1 MKGDQP
7 RVLLVDDN
15 ELNLFLLMDML
26 QELDVVPI
34 IAESGKEALEFL
46 ARHEFALILLDVE
59 MPGMDGYQVLNQLS
73 GNPKTSEIPV
83 LFMSANLANVQ
94 DANHSKLLRPVDYIH
109 KPINK
114 RVLLE
119 KVQTYLNIQN
129 QFGFLSEYYQEKI
142 RSDSRNPEGM
152 LALSG
157 DGTIEYANPTAV
169 ALLRTSLPRLLGLYF
184 ETLLER
190 SHHEVVSNWQNS
202 VLFQACK
209 SEKTT
214 KIEHTIFW
222 CGDGHKLIVSF
233 VAYPLAPGARSIS
246 RADTLIVFNEI
257 ENQQY
262 ADEKLSDLVNFD
274 PLTRLVNRKSFE
286 EMCQVA
292 IHSMHSGETIA
303 LMLWNMDHFDYINE
317 SLGHDVGDLLIKA
330 IAERLGNCI
339 PPSSTLARIG
349 GDEFALLMPGLVN
362 SQAAITAAHALQ
374 TVFRAPFL
382 VSGNEIYVSASTG
395 IVTVPESG
403 TNVERLMRNADRS
416 LKKAKAAGR
425 GRVEVYNSAMAIA
438 NVASFEMAA
447 ELNQVLARK
456 QLYVTYKPIINLN
469 STRVRGMEARL
480 YWRHQDYGTLAME
493 EFQEIA
499 EESGMMPVI
508 GEWAL
513 REACQHWQQW
523 NASGSETGIAELFRL
538 RVKLSLV
545 HLLYRG
551 FEKLLDEILGDYGI
565 APDALEIEVSEG
577 QLNRQNLAAFIAVFK
592 ILNQRGVRIILDD
605 FGSNYLTLA
614 TLDEVNFQGVKLGGD
629 FLRSTLSTPRCDIV
643 LKSVIDIAHEYG
655 AEVSA
660 AEVSRGDQIALLRKL
675 GCDTGALFE
684 KEFGADEIPAYLLSE
699 RS

>member
-1 MKGDQP
+1 MKDEQP

-15 ELNLFLLMDML
+15 ELNLFLLMDMM

-34 IAESGKEALEFL
+34 IAETGTEALDFL
-46 ARHEFALILLDVE
+46 SRHEFALIILDVE
-59 MPGMDGYQVLNQLS
+59 MPGMDGYQVLNKLS
-73 GNPKTSEIPV
+73 SNPRTSEIPV
-83 LFMSANLANVQ
+83 IFMSANLADEQ
-94 DANHSKLLRPVDYIH
+94 DAAHSKLLRPVDYIH

-114 RVLLE
+114 TILLA
-119 KVQTYLNIQN
+119 KLRASLDIQN
-129 QFGFLSEYYQEKI
+129 KFGFLSQYYQDKI
-142 RSDSRNPEGM
+142 RGENQKPEGM
-152 LALSG
+152 IALSSE
-157 DGTIEYANPTAV
+157 GTIEYANPTAV

-214 KIEHTIFW
+214 KVEHTIFW

-233 VAYPLAPGARSIS
+233 VAYPLAQGAKSIS
-246 RADTLIVFNEI
+246 NADTLIVFNEV
-257 ENQQY
+257 ESQQY
-262 ADEKLSDLVNFD
+262 ADEKLSDLVQFD
-274 PLTRLVNRKSFE
+274 PLTRLVNSESFE

-292 IHSMHSGETIA
+292 IQSMAAGDTIA
-303 LMLWNMDHFDYINE
+303 IMLWNLDHFDYVNE
-317 SLGHDVGDLLIKA
+317 SLSHAVGDQLIKA
-330 IAERLGNCI
+330 ISERLGNCI

-349 GDEFALLMPGLVN
+349 GDEFALLMPGLAN
-362 SQAAITAAHALQ
+362 SQAALTSAHALQ

-382 VSGNEIYVSASTG
+382 VNGNEIYVSASAG

-403 TNVERLMRNADRS
+403 THIDRLMRNADRS
-416 LKKAKAAGR
+416 LKKAKASGR
-425 GRVEVYNSAMAIA
+425 GRVEIYNSAMAIA

-447 ELNQVLARK
+447 ELNQVLVRK
-456 QLYVTYKPIINLN
+456 QLNVTYKPIISLN

-480 YWRHQDYGTLAME
+480 YWSHPEYGRLAME

-513 REACQHWQQW
+513 KEACQHWRTWEISCDQRDPSD
-523 NASGSETGIAELFRL
+523 AFRL
-538 RVKLSLV
+538 RIKLSLV

-551 FEKLLDEILGDYGI
+551 FEKSLDEILEAYDM
-565 APDALEIEVSEG
+565 APEALEIEVSEA
-577 QLNRQNLAAFIAVFK
+577 QLNRQNLAAFITVFK
-592 ILNQRGVRIILDD
+592 ILNTRGVRIILDD

-614 TLDEVNFQGVKLGGD
+614 TLEEVNFQGVKLGGD
-629 FLRSTLSTPRCDIV
+629 FLRSTLSTPRCDVV

-684 KEFGADEIPAYLLSE
+684 KEFGADEIPGYLSSE
-699 RS
+699 LN

>member
-1 MKGDQP
+1 MKEEQP

-15 ELNLFLLMDML
+15 ELNLFLLMDMM

-34 IAESGKEALEFL
+34 IAETGAEALDFL
-46 ARHEFALILLDVE
+46 SRHEFALIILDVE
-59 MPGMDGYQVLNQLS
+59 MPGMDGYQVLNKLS
-73 GNPKTSEIPV
+73 SNPNTSEIPV
-83 LFMSANLANVQ
+83 IFMSANLADEE
-94 DANHSKLLRPVDYIH
+94 DAAHSKLLRPVDYVH

-114 RVLLE
+114 KILLN
-119 KVQTYLNIQN
+119 KLSACLDIQTK
-129 QFGFLSEYYQEKI
+129 FGFLSQYYQDKI
-142 RSDSRNPEGM
+142 RGENQKPEGM
-152 LALSG
+152 IALSSE
-157 DGTIEYANPTAV
+157 GTIEYANPTAV

-214 KIEHTIFW
+214 KVEHTIFW

-233 VAYPLAPGARSIS
+233 VAYPLAQGAKSIS
-246 RADTLIVFNEI
+246 NADTLIVFNEV
-257 ENQQY
+257 ESQQY
-262 ADEKLSDLVNFD
+262 ADEKLSDLVQFD
-274 PLTRLVNRKSFE
+274 PLTRLVNSESFE

-292 IHSMHSGETIA
+292 IQSMVAGDTIA
-303 LMLWNMDHFDYINE
+303 IMLWNLDHFDYINE
-317 SLGHDVGDLLIKA
+317 TLSHAIGDQLIKA
-330 IAERLGNCI
+330 ISERLGNCI

-349 GDEFALLMPGLVN
+349 GDEFALLMPGLAN
-362 SQAAITAAHALQ
+362 SQAALTTAHALQ

-382 VSGNEIYVSASTG
+382 VNGNEIYVSASAG

-403 TNVERLMRNADRS
+403 THIDRLMRNADRS
-416 LKKAKAAGR
+416 LKKAKVSGR
-425 GRVEVYNSAMAIA
+425 GRVEIYNSAMAIA

-447 ELNQVLARK
+447 ELNQVLTRK
-456 QLYVTYKPIINLN
+456 QLYVTYKPIISLN

-480 YWRHQDYGTLAME
+480 YWSHPEYGKLGMD

-513 REACQHWQQW
+513 KEACQHWKSWELPSKHREQ
-523 NASGSETGIAELFRL
+523 SETFRL
-538 RVKLSLV
+538 RIKLSLV

-551 FEKLLDEILGDYGI
+551 FEKSLDEILQALDM
-565 APDALEIEVSEG
+565 APEALEIEVSEA

-592 ILNQRGVRIILDD
+592 ILNTRGVRIILDD

-614 TLDEVNFQGVKLGGD
+614 TLEEVNFQGVKLGGD
-629 FLRSTLSTPRCDIV
+629 FLRSTLSTPRCDVV

-684 KEFGADEIPAYLLSE
+684 KEFGAEEISSYLSSE
-699 RS
+699 LN

>member
-1 MKGDQP
+1 MKGEQA
-7 RVLLVDDN
+7 RILLVDDN

-46 ARHEFALILLDVE
+46 SLHEFSLIILDVE
-59 MPGMDGYQVLNQLS
+59 MPDMDGFQVLNQLA

-83 LFMSANLANVQ
+83 LFMSPNLANVQ

-119 KVQTYLNIQN
+119 RVKTYLDMQS

-142 RSDSRNPEGM
+142 RSEGQGPEGM
-152 LALSG
+152 LALSSE
-157 DGTIEYANPTAV
+157 GTIEYASPTAV
-169 ALLRTSLPRLLGLYF
+169 ALLRTTLPRLLGLYF

-209 SEKTT
+209 NEQTT
-214 KIEHTIFW
+214 KVEHTILW

-233 VAYPLAPGARSIS
+233 VAYPIAPGARSIS
-246 RADTLIVFNEI
+246 SADILIVFSEI

-274 PLTRLVNRKSFE
+274 PLTRLVNRASFE

-317 SLGHDVGDLLIKA
+317 SLGHDVGDQLIKS

-362 SQAAITAAHALQ
+362 TQAAITTAHALQ
-374 TVFRAPFL
+374 TVFKAPFL
-382 VSGNEIYVSASTG
+382 VGGNEIFVSASTG
-395 IVTVPESG
+395 MVTAPESG
-403 TNVERLMRNADRS
+403 TNIERLMRNADRS

-438 NVASFEMAA
+438 NVASFEMSA
-447 ELNQVLARK
+447 ELNQVLTRK
-456 QLYVTYKPIINLN
+456 QLYVSYKPIINLN

-480 YWRHQDYGTLAME
+480 YWRHPEYGTLALE
-493 EFQEIA
+493 EFEEIA

-513 REACQHWQQW
+513 REACQNWQQW
-523 NASGSETGIAELFRL
+523 GVAGTEDKPTELFRL

-551 FEKLLDEILGDYGI
+551 FEKSLDEILGDYGI
-565 APDALEIEVSEG
+565 APEALEIEVSEG
-577 QLNRQNLAAFIAVFK
+577 QLSRQNLAAFIVAFK
-592 ILNQRGVRIILDD
+592 VLNSRGVRIILDD

-629 FLRSTLSTPRCDIV
+629 FLRSTMSTPRCDIV
-643 LKSVIDIAHEYG
+643 LKSVIDIAHQYG

-660 AEVSRGDQIALLRKL
+660 AEVTRGDQIALLRKL

-684 KEFGADEIPAYLLSE
+684 KEFGADEIPAYLLTESG
-699 RS
+699 